1 VPSEISLVRPSES
14 EGNPPER
21 HLEPKSQVFQ
31 GHDGAQPHQDHQQSV
46 FYKVLAFLF
55 TPKAR
60 EAKPESGRG
69 RSEEKECL

>member
-1 VPSEISLVRPSES
+1 MRPGES
-14 EGNPPER
+14 ERNPPESYP
-21 HLEPKSQVFQ
+21 EPKSQVFQ
-31 GHDGAQPHQDHQQSV
+31 GHDGAQPHQNHQQSV

-69 RSEEKECL
+69 GSEEKECL